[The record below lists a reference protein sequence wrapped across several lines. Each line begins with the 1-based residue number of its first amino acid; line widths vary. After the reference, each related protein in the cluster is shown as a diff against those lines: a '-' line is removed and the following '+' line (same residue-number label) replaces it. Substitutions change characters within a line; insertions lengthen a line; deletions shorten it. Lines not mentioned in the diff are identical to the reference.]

1 MKAICAGIFLVNNS
15 NKLLVCHPTNHKPDF
30 WSIPKGRLDTGETLI
45 EAAIRETYE
54 ECNISILETNGL
66 RQLDSVEYT
75 TKKKILH
82 PFLLLERNSGTLD
95 WSKFELRCNS
105 FVSPERGGFPEMDN
119 WMWVGLDESIN
130 LLHETQAM
138 CIPRIKEIIAGK

>member
-1 MKAICAGIFLVNNS
+1 MKVICAGIFLVNND

-30 WSIPKGRLDTGETLI
+30 LSIPKGILYAGETLLQT
-45 EAAIRETYE
+45 AIRETYE
-54 ECNISILETNGL
+54 ECNITILETNGL

-75 TKKKILH
+75 TNKKILY

-95 WSKFELRCNS
+95 WSKFDFKCNS
-105 FVSPERGGFPEMDN
+105 FVSTERGGFPEMDN
-119 WMWVGLDESIN
+119 WMWVGLDDAVN
-130 LLHETQAM
+130 LLHETQAI

>member
-1 MKAICAGIFLVNNS
+1 MKVICAGIFLVNND

-30 WSIPKGRLDTGETLI
+30 WSIPKGRLDAGETYM
-45 EAAIRETYE
+45 ETAIRETYE
-54 ECNISILETNGL
+54 ECNITILETNGL

-75 TKKKILH
+75 TKKKILY

-95 WSKFELRCNS
+95 WSKFDFKCNS
-105 FVSPERGGFPEMDN
+105 FVSTERGGFPEMDK
-119 WMWVGLDESIN
+119 WMWCPIDSVAN
-130 LLHETQAM
+130 LLHETQAI